1 MTLQATTPRACS
13 HALSIVAKP
22 RVGILAP
29 LVDPRR
35 HRVYPLHGAFRA
47 PTVPPVA
54 SKSPFPKSSFA
65 REWARKTWFFLT
77 REDKFSPRTAITAAS
92 LLVAVG
98 VSFWAV
104 SWWLR
109 VASSRLGYPYE
120 VEWMEGGMLT
130 HVARVLAGQNL
141 YPEPAPEFMPFL
153 YMPMYHYVSA
163 GMALVT
169 GLNLFSLRLVSSVA
183 ALVSFGLLYALVFIE
198 TRNHFYSTIG
208 VGVFAATFEASGGW
222 FDVGRVDSLALAL
235 MLGACVVMR
244 VASGSRGV
252 IIAGVLT
259 GAAFLTKQSCLVIFP
274 ALAVQAFAICRWRG
288 LLAYG
293 LALAGVTVPVVAVLQ
308 ITTHGWFG
316 YYVFELPMTHGMKGR
331 EYLILNF
338 WKDDIARTL
347 PVAATVATLMI
358 AGFPVGRLRFLLG
371 TAVLLVVGTY
381 AARLHMGSWLNDLMP
396 AYAAVAA
403 VFAVGLHRLVA
414 RFQDSAT
421 AYSRATAAA
430 CVLVVAQVLF
440 LHNDLGRFRPSVA
453 DKQAGERV
461 VELLRSTS
469 GEVLVVNHPHL
480 AMLAG
485 KSMYAHQMALV
496 DVYEAERDPRGVR
509 ELLRTKWLTMLQQKR
524 FDRIVL
530 DNNWYVYWPEL
541 NRYYRLEQTLTYE
554 GRALMPLTGT
564 QFRPELVFVPK

>member
-1 MTLQATTPRACS
+1 MHPS
-13 HALSIVAKP
+13 SI
-22 RVGILAP
+22 
-29 LVDPRR
+29 
-35 HRVYPLHGAFRA
+35 HGATGFVHCTGRSGRLRYS
-47 PTVPPVA
+47 PVENI
-54 SKSPFPKSSFA
+54 SYFPKSSFA
-65 REWARKTWFFLT
+65 CEWARKTWLFLT
-77 REDKFSPRTAITAAS
+77 REDKFSPRTVITAAS

-104 SWWLR
+104 SWWLG

-153 YMPMYHYVSA
+153 YMPLYHYVSA
-163 GMALVT
+163 GVALVT

-183 ALVSFGLLYALVFIE
+183 ALVSFGLLYALIFTE

-222 FDVGRVDSLALAL
+222 FDVGRVDSLALAW

-244 VASGSRGV
+244 VAKGSRGV
-252 IIAGVLT
+252 IVAGVLT
-259 GAAFLTKQSCLVIFP
+259 GAAFLTKQSCLVILP

-293 LALAGVTVPVVAVLQ
+293 LALAGVTIPVMALLQ
-308 ITTHGWFG
+308 ITSHGWFG

-338 WKDDIARTL
+338 WKDEIARTL
-347 PVAATVATLMI
+347 PVAATVATLMV

-371 TAVLLVVGTY
+371 TAALLVVGSY
-381 AARLHMGSWLNDLMP
+381 AARLHMGSWHNDLMP
-396 AYAAVAA
+396 AYAAIAA
-403 VFAVGLHRLVA
+403 VFAVGLHRLVT

-421 AYSRATAAA
+421 AYGKATAAA

-485 KSMYAHQMALV
+485 KSMYAHQMAIV

-530 DNNWYVYWPEL
+530 DNDWYVYWPEL
-541 NRYYRLEQTLTYE
+541 NRYYRLEQTLKYE